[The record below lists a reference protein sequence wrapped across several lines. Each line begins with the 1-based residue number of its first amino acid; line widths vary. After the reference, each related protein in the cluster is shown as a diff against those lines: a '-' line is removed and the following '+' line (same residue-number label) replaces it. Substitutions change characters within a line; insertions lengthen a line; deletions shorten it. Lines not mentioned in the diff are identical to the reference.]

1 MTLTRIYLPLNAARL
16 RELAAGGV
24 IAGRPLQA
32 HAVTEAVRAAQPSG
46 DEEEREYTA
55 LCDAASSSRLLLD
68 PGETRRIVA
77 AADVN
82 SVLVQEVPA
91 GAATTPSTVLVTEA
105 VPLRRIASFHVDED
119 GAGEDEELL
128 WYDATELTVLVDLF

>member
-24 IAGRPLQA
+24 ITGRPLQA

-68 PGETRRIVA
+68 AGEGRRIVA

-82 SVLVQEVPA
+82 SSLIQEAAPSE
-91 GAATTPSTVLVTEA
+91 GAAPSTVLVAEA
-105 VPLRRIASFHVDED
+105 VPLKRVASFHVDED
-119 GAGEDEELL
+119 GAADDEELL
-128 WYDATELTVLVDLF
+128 WYDATELAQLVEML

>member
-24 IAGRPLQA
+24 IAGRPLRA

-55 LCDAASSSRLLLD
+55 LCDAASSSRLLLE

-77 AADVN
+77 AADV
-82 SVLVQEVPA
+82 SSSLVHEEPPA
-91 GAATTPSTVLVTEA
+91 EAGTPSTVLVTEA
-105 VPLRRIASFHVDED
+105 VPLKRVASFHVDED
-119 GAGEDEELL
+119 GAGEEEELL
-128 WYDATELTVLVDLF
+128 WYDATELDVLVEML